1 MEVFYQI
8 SLQIILV
15 LMTNTK
21 TATTSGLQT
30 YFQQNTIWGLN
41 PSIVLGFS
49 IAWSLRTAITLHV
62 KTIKEHKI
70 FFYCSQSF
78 FVGVWALF
86 ATSRRVLSIVCF
98 FVPSL
103 GLQDILYHWLA
114 EQFPF
119 SIKKKYKMIHPKD
132 EVHLFNMTGKL
143 LWSDVDR
150 WFWLDGDGNGLDRW
164 SYYEDPDDPTPPPYT
179 LYTGFTLQWT
189 LVVFMM
195 IMFFHFVSMAM
206 TKSAASEDF
215 KGHRSKFNKCLHILQ
230 NINFAF
236 PWSDWDEGVF
246 SKEEFQ
252 RRYTNT
258 ETEMLLSCAV
268 NSFFSIIMVMPIWF
282 TGCTK
287 IL

>member
-15 LMTNTK
+15 LMTNTR

-150 WFWLDGDGNGLDRW
+150 
-164 SYYEDPDDPTPPPYT
+164 
-179 LYTGFTLQWT
+179 
-189 LVVFMM
+189 
-195 IMFFHFVSMAM
+195 
-206 TKSAASEDF
+206 
-215 KGHRSKFNKCLHILQ
+215 
-230 NINFAF
+230 
-236 PWSDWDEGVF
+236 
-246 SKEEFQ
+246 
-252 RRYTNT
+252 
-258 ETEMLLSCAV
+258 
-268 NSFFSIIMVMPIWF
+268 
-282 TGCTK
+282 
-287 IL
+287 